1 MRILDGDG
9 HTLVP
14 GFVIRLSARVAAHT
28 MVIVD
33 GEKHM
38 HTRAHTRAHMHI
50 DIQVIVDGEKR
61 SLPHLILPYLT
72 LPYHIIPYLTL
83 PLLTLPYT
91 YR

>member
-1 MRILDGDG
+1 MRTFAPSMRILDGDG

-38 HTRAHTRAHMHI
+38 HTRAHTRTHMHI
-50 DIQVIVDGEKR
+50 DIQVIVDGEKHMHTSAVAR
-61 SLPHLILPYLT
+61 THARTCI
-72 LPYHIIPYLTL
+72 
-83 PLLTLPYT
+83 
-91 YR
+91 